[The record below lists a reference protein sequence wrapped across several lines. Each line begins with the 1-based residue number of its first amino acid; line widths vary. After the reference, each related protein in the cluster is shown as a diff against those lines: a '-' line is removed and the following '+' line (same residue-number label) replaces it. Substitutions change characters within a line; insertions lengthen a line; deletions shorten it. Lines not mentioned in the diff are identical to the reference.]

1 MEKVQESVLP
11 ISPANTLTHE
21 EQTMKNKEI
30 KVRGYHLD
38 QFGHVNNVRYPE
50 MLEEARY
57 DFFDQFPGFFSRVE
71 KAGFYL
77 PLTHIS
83 LHYKKSSF
91 LDDIL
96 DIRTRIS
103 SLGETKVNIHQTIT
117 IKGTNRIILE
127 ADVVSVAVDI
137 KTGKRSS
144 IEGELRAEL
153 ESIINRCEE

>member
-1 MEKVQESVLP
+1 
-11 ISPANTLTHE
+11 
-21 EQTMKNKEI
+21 MKNKEI
-30 KVRGYHLD
+30 KVRGFHLD

-57 DFFDQFPGFFSRVE
+57 DFFDQFPGFFSRVQ

-83 LHYKKSSF
+83 IHYKKSSF

-103 SLGETKVNIHQTIT
+103 SLSETKVTIHQTIS

-127 ADVVSVAVDI
+127 ADVVSVAVDL

-144 IEGELRAEL
+144 IEGDLRAEL
-153 ESIINRCEE
+153 ESVINGCEE

>member
-1 MEKVQESVLP
+1 
-11 ISPANTLTHE
+11 
-21 EQTMKNKEI
+21 MKNKEI
-30 KVRGYHLD
+30 KVRGFHLD

-71 KAGFYL
+71 KTGFYI

-83 LHYKKSSF
+83 IDYRKSSF

-96 DIRTRIS
+96 EIRTRIS
-103 SLGETKVNIHQTIT
+103 SLNETNGTIHQTIT

-127 ADVVSVAVDI
+127 ADVVFVAVDL

-153 ESIINRCEE
+153 ESIINGCEE